1 MKSSSTSGGNND
13 EVRVANGILVV
24 DEDPLICEPIRDVLE
39 SAEIKFRTT
48 NNSWRAAI
56 LVREEFLLRLILA
69 AEAPVKNSRAR
80 LCR

>member
-1 MKSSSTSGGNND
+1 MKSSSTSSGNND

-24 DEDPLICEPIRDVLE
+24 DEDPLICELRDILE
-39 SAEIKFRTT
+39 STEIKFRTS

-69 AEAPVKNSRAR
+69 AEAQVKSSRAQ